1 MRRILLLGL
10 AIAVAACAPVQEKP
24 EPPPVAKAPRVKP
37 RFDPLAMLEQDTKPE
52 RDGIRDKHR
61 YDRSIGATSVDGLKY
76 FFYEPG
82 GKRTVVGF
90 SFLNDG
96 SPTINPAGL
105 KRKGA
110 RREYAFLFSD
120 RARENIH
127 LAVNDDVKLSGR
139 FSHDNMFRELHFFPR
154 RQLPS
159 AAVEHDKGRIRVTL
173 PTGEPVYFDQDSMEL
188 TGGALSESPIDFNKS
203 RHLRHNPEVRYTGQY
218 LALTVAQRGEA
229 PRRAKV
235 WGQTKFAEVYYP
247 AKYPKRSCKLSPK
260 FIWDQKPKPG
270 DNDPKLTMLYQTDQE
285 LFAMVEKQ
293 CHWDLSELKDG
304 STKLA
309 GVK

>member
-105 KRKGA
+105 KRRLNRAFKMVPPRRSKKQYLRFSRPSVRIAFQHQTADFFGPRAAA
-110 RREYAFLFSD
+110 RFPRQD
-120 RARENIH
+120 NIM
-127 LAVNDDVKLSGR
+127 SGR
-139 FSHDNMFRELHFFPR
+139 AQMIGEKPGLRGFTRSVDTLKCDEHRAG
-154 RQLPS
+154 QLPTS
-159 AAVEHDKGRIRVTL
+159 AIT
-173 PTGEPVYFDQDSMEL
+173 
-188 TGGALSESPIDFNKS
+188 
-203 RHLRHNPEVRYTGQY
+203 
-218 LALTVAQRGEA
+218 
-229 PRRAKV
+229 RA
-235 WGQTKFAEVYYP
+235 EN
-247 AKYPKRSCKLSPK
+247 S
-260 FIWDQKPKPG
+260 
-270 DNDPKLTMLYQTDQE
+270 
-285 LFAMVEKQ
+285 
-293 CHWDLSELKDG
+293 
-304 STKLA
+304 
-309 GVK
+309 